1 VKRIAFLLALGVTP
15 FVEASIVSVSSGDT
29 LLGNRVTNLLSNGS
43 FEADAGFAT
52 NLSYWGTGTTLTPS
66 MSLTGWSA
74 SGGAQNYATWG
85 NNGTQLVGSD
95 TIPDGQNAVYFGASI
110 MMPLAMDPTFA
121 TNGQVSFT
129 GNPNIQ
135 PKPGFGPVTLSQ
147 TVNGLN
153 TSQQYRLDFW
163 ASGENAGFSSWDDGF
178 FGLDITGESQILLAA
193 PGGLSGL
200 GASQRYY
207 VVFQPTASTVT
218 LTWTNWGHY
227 IDSFGLFHSELV
239 MDDAILNPVP
249 EPASL
254 LLFGGAA
261 SAFALKRRRRAR

>member
-1 VKRIAFLLALGVTP
+1 MKRTALLVALVAASLSQ
-15 FVEASIVSVSSGDT
+15 ASIVSVTSGDT
-29 LLGNRVTNLLSNGS
+29 LLGNRPSNLLTNGS
-43 FEADAGFAT
+43 FEADAGSAT
-52 NLSYWGTGTTLTPS
+52 NLSYWATGTTLTPS
-66 MSLTGWSA
+66 MSLTGWTA
-74 SGGAQNYATWG
+74 SGGPQNYAQWG
-85 NNGTQLVGSD
+85 NNGPQLVGSD
-95 TIPDGQNAVYFGASI
+95 TIPHGENAVYFGAGI

-121 TNGQVSFT
+121 PDGSVSFS

-147 TVNGLN
+147 TVSGLN
-153 TSQQYRLDFW
+153 TSQQYLLDFW
-163 ASGENAGFSSWDDGF
+163 ASGENAGFSSWGDGF
-178 FGLDITGESQILLAA
+178 FGLDITGEAQLLLAA

-207 VVFQPTASTVT
+207 IVFQPTASSVT

-249 EPASL
+249 EPGTFLVLGLSLASL
-254 LLFGGAA
+254 AV
-261 SAFALKRRRRAR
+261 RRRRRR